1 MSPPGPSAPQ
11 HQRTKGRTL
20 TLHGNDIIADGLE
33 HPFWHDIYHRCMT
46 VRWPVFFAL
55 IGLVFLLLNLVF
67 AILYQ
72 LEDNAIANQYPAGI
86 WGAFFF
92 SVETLATV
100 GYGDMHPQTLY
111 AHLVATIEIFIGMMG
126 IALITGVM
134 FARFSR
140 PRARVVFSAHP
151 VIRTVDGQQALLLR
165 AANGRLNVIAEASAK
180 LRILRKETS
189 AEGMTLRR
197 VHDLKLVREQ
207 TPMFVLSWTL
217 IHFIDADSPLHAM
230 TDQDMERCE
239 LKLVLSLEGTD
250 ESTSQTLLARKIFD
264 HTSLRW
270 NHGYRDLLHTDAQ
283 GRDHVDYSRIDE
295 TFDLSTETPTHS
307 ARAGPLV

>member
-1 MSPPGPSAPQ
+1 MSQPT
-11 HQRTKGRTL
+11 HKRKRNKGRTL
-20 TLHGNDIIADGLE
+20 SLHGNDIIADGLE
-33 HPFWHDIYHRCMT
+33 HPFLHDIYHRCMT
-46 VRWPVFFAL
+46 VRWPVFFGL
-55 IGLVFLLLNLVF
+55 IALVFLLLNLVF
-67 AILYQ
+67 AVLYQ
-72 LEDNAIANQYPAGI
+72 LQDNGIANQFPPGI

-111 AHLVATIEIFIGMMG
+111 AHLVATVEIFIGMMG

-151 VIRTVDGQQALLLR
+151 VIRPVDGRQALLLR

-189 AEGMTLRR
+189 VEGMTLRR

-217 IHFIDADSPLHAM
+217 IHFIEPDSPLYSM
-230 TDQDMERCE
+230 SREDMERSE

-264 HTSLRW
+264 HTSIRW
-270 NHGYRDLLHTDAQ
+270 NHGYRDLLHTDAE
-283 GRDHVDYSRIDE
+283 GRDHIDYARIDE
-295 TFDLSTETPTHS
+295 TFDLNTATPPILAAKS
-307 ARAGPLV
+307 GPLV